1 MGSGSPA
8 RLCESLHE
16 ELALGLA
23 ELPLV
28 KNRYVPSLMN
38 LRREV

>member
-1 MGSGSPA
+1 MRSGSLPG
-8 RLCESLHE
+8 CVGVSE

-28 KNRYVPSLMN
+28 KNRYVLSLVN